1 MMRYPVFLLGFM
13 GSGKSSLGKKLARKL
28 AVPFIDLDRKIE
40 EEEGRSI
47 PAIFASKGE
56 AYFRERERAQLQEI
70 IAGEK
75 AVIALGGGT
84 PCREENLQLIR
95 EKGSSVY
102 LKVPAERLIGRLRQK
117 KEGRPL
123 IAQLS
128 DQELGDFVRA
138 KLEER
143 TPFYE
148 QADQVVEMEEKSLKK
163 LLALWT

>member
-1 MMRYPVFLLGFM
+1 MMHYPIFLLGFM

-28 AVPFIDLDRKIE
+28 DVPFIDLDRKIE

-47 PAIFASKGE
+47 PAIFANEGE
-56 AYFRERERAQLQEI
+56 AYFREKETALLRKI
-70 IAGEK
+70 STGEK

-84 PCREENLQLIR
+84 PCREENLQLIH
-95 EKGSSVY
+95 EKGSSIY
-102 LKVPAERLIGRLRQK
+102 LKVPVERLIGRLRQK

-123 IAQLS
+123 IAPLS
-128 DQELGDFVRA
+128 DQDLGYFVRT

-143 TPFYE
+143 IPFYE

-163 LLALWT
+163 LLALWA